1 MSARTLVLLLFA
13 LIAAGGTAFL
23 ARGYLNSQ
31 KAVVVETQAPEP
43 EKQGVQ
49 VLVAAENLPIGTFLR
64 EDHLRWQLWPE
75 DSLSDQFLTED
86 AVKMEDMV
94 GAVVRTGILDGEPIT
109 TARVVKPG
117 DRGFL
122 AAVLEPGTRAM
133 TVEIDDASGV
143 AGFVFPGDRVDLLLS
158 HEIVIKYQTPGETKE
173 KSLKRQASVTVLE
186 NVRVLAIDQALENPE
201 GTPDVGNTATLELTP
216 KQAEA
221 VSVAAEMGV
230 LSLSLRS
237 LRGGENELAASEGFK
252 HLADASGWDSAGSR
266 HKQSYSWD
274 SDISPVLNDPEELT
288 GLGANFVTVF
298 RGSESMMS
306 SEEQKKK

>member
-13 LIAAGGTAFL
+13 LVAAGGTAFL
-23 ARGYLNSQ
+23 ARGWLNSQ
-31 KAVVVETQAPEP
+31 KQVVVEAAAPAP
-43 EKQGVQ
+43 EKQGVN

-64 EDHLRWQLWPE
+64 EDQLRWQLWPQ
-75 DSLSDQFLTED
+75 DALSEQFMTED
-86 AVKMEDMV
+86 AVKLEDMV
-94 GAVVRTGILDGEPIT
+94 GAVVRSGVLEGEPIT

-122 AAVLEPGTRAM
+122 AAVLDPGTRAM

-143 AGFVFPGDRVDLLLS
+143 GGFVFPGDRVDLLLS
-158 HEIVIKYQTPGETKE
+158 HEIVIKYQSPGESKE
-173 KSLKRQASVTVLE
+173 KSIKRRASVTVLE
-186 NVRVLAIDQALENPE
+186 NVRVLAIDQAMDNPE

-237 LRGGENELAASEGFK
+237 LRGGENEMAASEGFK
-252 HLADASGWDSAGSR
+252 RLADASGWDSAGTR
-266 HKQSYSWD
+266 QKQSYSWD
-274 SDISPVLNDPEELT
+274 SDISPVLTDPDELT
-288 GLGANFVTVF
+288 GLGQNFVTVF
-298 RGSESMMS
+298 RGSETNLS
-306 SEEQKKK
+306 SDEKKN